1 VSSSTP
7 DARHYQVVPATAN
20 RAGGA
25 TNLPTLVLY
34 KADGT
39 PYAIPTKQ
47 AAQADSTAPDVAT
60 LKTDFNALLAKLRL
74 AGILS

>member
-1 VSSSTP
+1 VSSTAQEVRAFRVVTP
-7 DARHYQVVPATAN
+7 SGSSAIVD
-20 RAGGA
+20 G
-25 TNLPTLVLY
+25 LPTLTLY

-47 AAQADSTAPDVAT
+47 AAQADSTAADVAT
-60 LKTDFNALLAKLRL
+60 LKTDFNSLLAKLRL